1 MMDTHIVEVINVTR
15 EVAWLPWAVQ
25 YFFLIGLSV
34 GGLLLSLPGYAFAR
48 DGWRPLGRLAL
59 IVALT
64 CGLAAP
70 VALLSDLHQPGRFWH
85 FYVVFRPTSWM
96 WWGSLFI
103 PLYIGGLLVY
113 GWACLREELQAHG
126 RIDSRLAGLYR
137 LAALG
142 GGRDDRLIRAAGLFV
157 LAGAVLVALYT
168 GVEVAV
174 VKARPLWHTPFLPV
188 QFLTTALAGAVG
200 LVLILN
206 RVVGTADRGV
216 EVLGNRLLAAVL
228 AAVMLCGGLWLA
240 LGLSGLDAGHA
251 AALNS
256 VAGSEAWR
264 VTAVWAVAATV
275 VPFVIAIA
283 RPAGTGP
290 LTGLIAVHSAWMFRW
305 TVFIGGQSVP
315 KTGAGFYEYALPAG
329 PDGLMGI
336 VGTVGLWLFLLIL
349 MTALLPVSSTPA
361 AGRSGNASDHPGG
374 HLTAAE

>member
-1 MMDTHIVEVINVTR
+1 MMDTQILEVINVTR
-15 EVAWLPWAVQ
+15 EAAWLPWAVQ

-34 GGLLLSLPGYAFAR
+34 GGVLLSLPGYAFAR

-103 PLYIGGLLVY
+103 PLYIGALLLY
-113 GWACLREELQAHG
+113 GWSCLREELWAHG

-142 GGRDDRLIRAAGLFV
+142 GGRDDRLIRVAGLLV
-157 LAGAVLVALYT
+157 LAGAALVALYT

-174 VKARPLWHTPFLPV
+174 VKARPLWHTPFLPL
-188 QFLTTALAGAVG
+188 QFLTTALAGAAG
-200 LVLILN
+200 LMLILN
-206 RVVGTADRGV
+206 RTVGGADRRV
-216 EVLGNRLLAAVL
+216 EVLGNRLLAGAL
-228 AAVMLCGGLWLA
+228 AAVMLCGGLWLG

-251 AALNS
+251 AALES

-275 VPFVIAIA
+275 VPFVIAIGW
-283 RPAGTGP
+283 PAGTGW

-305 TVFIGGQSVP
+305 TVFIGGQTVP
-315 KTGAGFYEYALPAG
+315 KTGAGFYDYALPAG
-329 PDGLMGI
+329 PDGLLGI
-336 VGTVGLWLFLLIL
+336 VGTAGLWLFLLIL
-349 MTALLPVSSTPA
+349 LTSALPTPHRPADGCRAPRAPHGTAVPA
-361 AGRSGNASDHPGG
+361 
-374 HLTAAE
+374 E

>member
-1 MMDTHIVEVINVTR
+1 MMDTQILEVINVTR
-15 EVAWLPWAVQ
+15 EAAWLPWAVQ

-34 GGLLLSLPGYAFAR
+34 GGVLLSLPGYAFAR

-103 PLYIGGLLVY
+103 PLYIGALLLY
-113 GWACLREELQAHG
+113 GWACLREELWAHG

-142 GGRDDRLIRAAGLFV
+142 GGRNDRLIRAAGLLV
-157 LAGAVLVALYT
+157 LAGAALVALYT

-174 VKARPLWHTPFLPV
+174 VKARPLWHTPFLPL
-188 QFLTTALAGAVG
+188 QFLTTALAGAGG

-206 RVVGTADRGV
+206 RVVGGADRRV
-216 EVLGNRLLAAVL
+216 EMLGNRLLAGAL
-228 AAVMLCGGLWLA
+228 AAVMLCGGLWLG
-240 LGLSGLDAGHA
+240 LGLSGLDTGHA
-251 AALNS
+251 AALES

-275 VPFVIAIA
+275 VPFVIAIGW
-283 RPAGTGP
+283 PAGTGW

-305 TVFIGGQSVP
+305 TVFIGGQTVP
-315 KTGAGFYEYALPAG
+315 KTGAGFYDYALPAG
-329 PDGLMGI
+329 PDGLLGI
-336 VGTVGLWLFLLIL
+336 VGTAGLWLFLLIL
-349 MTALLPVSSTPA
+349 LTSVLPTPHRPADGRRAPQPPHGTAVPA
-361 AGRSGNASDHPGG
+361 
-374 HLTAAE
+374 E

>member
-1 MMDTHIVEVINVTR
+1 MMDTQILEVINVTR
-15 EVAWLPWAVQ
+15 EAAWLPWAVQ

-34 GGLLLSLPGYAFAR
+34 GGVLLSLPGYAFAR

-103 PLYIGGLLVY
+103 PLYIGALLLY
-113 GWACLREELQAHG
+113 GWACLREELWAHG

-142 GGRDDRLIRAAGLFV
+142 GGRDDRLIRVAGLLV
-157 LAGAVLVALYT
+157 LAGAALVALYT

-174 VKARPLWHTPFLPV
+174 VKARPLWHTPFLPL
-188 QFLTTALAGAVG
+188 QFLTTALAGAAG

-206 RVVGTADRGV
+206 RTVGSTDRRV
-216 EVLGNRLLAAVL
+216 EVLGNRLLAGAL
-228 AAVMLCGGLWLA
+228 AAVMLCGGLWLG

-251 AALNS
+251 AALES

-275 VPFVIAIA
+275 VPFVIAIGW
-283 RPAGTGP
+283 PAGTGW

-305 TVFIGGQSVP
+305 TVFIGGQTVP

-329 PDGLMGI
+329 PDGLLGI
-336 VGTVGLWLFLLIL
+336 VGTAGLWLFLLIL
-349 MTALLPVSSTPA
+349 LTSALPTPHRPADGRRAPHGTAVPA
-361 AGRSGNASDHPGG
+361 
-374 HLTAAE
+374 E

>member
-1 MMDTHIVEVINVTR
+1 MMDTQILEVINVTR
-15 EVAWLPWAVQ
+15 EAAWLPWAVQ

-34 GGLLLSLPGYAFAR
+34 GGVLLSLPGYAFAR

-103 PLYIGGLLVY
+103 PLYIGALLLY
-113 GWACLREELQAHG
+113 GWTCLREELWAHG

-142 GGRDDRLIRAAGLFV
+142 GGRNDRLIRAAGLLV
-157 LAGAVLVALYT
+157 LAGAALVALYT

-174 VKARPLWHTPFLPV
+174 VKARPLWHTPFLPL
-188 QFLTTALAGAVG
+188 QFLTTALAGAGG

-206 RVVGTADRGV
+206 RVVGGADRRV
-216 EVLGNRLLAAVL
+216 EMLGNRLLAGAL
-228 AAVMLCGGLWLA
+228 AAVMLCGGLWLG
-240 LGLSGLDAGHA
+240 LGLSGLDTGHA
-251 AALNS
+251 AALES

-275 VPFVIAIA
+275 VPFVIAIGW
-283 RPAGTGP
+283 PAGTGW

-305 TVFIGGQSVP
+305 TVFIGGQTVP
-315 KTGAGFYEYALPAG
+315 KTGAGFYDYALPAG
-329 PDGLMGI
+329 PDGLLGI
-336 VGTVGLWLFLLIL
+336 VGTAGLWLFLLIL
-349 MTALLPVSSTPA
+349 LTSVLPTPHRPADGRRAPQPPHGTAVPA
-361 AGRSGNASDHPGG
+361 
-374 HLTAAE
+374 E

>member
-1 MMDTHIVEVINVTR
+1 MMDTQILEVINVTR
-15 EVAWLPWAVQ
+15 EAAWLPWAVQ

-34 GGLLLSLPGYAFAR
+34 GGVLLSLPGYAFAR

-103 PLYIGGLLVY
+103 PLYIGALLLY
-113 GWACLREELQAHG
+113 GWACLREELWAHG

-142 GGRDDRLIRAAGLFV
+142 GGRNDRLIRAAGLLV
-157 LAGAVLVALYT
+157 LAGAALVALYT

-174 VKARPLWHTPFLPV
+174 VKARPLWHTPFLPL
-188 QFLTTALAGAVG
+188 QFLTTALAGAAG

-206 RVVGTADRGV
+206 RTVGGADRRV
-216 EVLGNRLLAAVL
+216 EVRGNRLLAGAL
-228 AAVMLCGGLWLA
+228 AAVMLCGGLWLW

-251 AALNS
+251 AALES

-275 VPFVIAIA
+275 VPFVIAIGW
-283 RPAGTGP
+283 PAGTGW

-305 TVFIGGQSVP
+305 TVFIGGQTVP
-315 KTGAGFYEYALPAG
+315 KTGAGFYDYALPAG
-329 PDGLMGI
+329 PDGLLGI
-336 VGTVGLWLFLLIL
+336 VGTAGLWLFLLIL
-349 MTALLPVSSTPA
+349 LTSVLPTPHRPADGRRAPLPPHGTAVPA
-361 AGRSGNASDHPGG
+361 
-374 HLTAAE
+374 E